1 MLMRPSRVEELLAEM
16 PEDLQKAGLQAIAE
30 ERARF
35 ARGDFTE
42 KEKADIAF
50 ARKCGA
56 AAGAHSVALALE
68 VITNEKE
75 KGQ

>member
-1 MLMRPSRVEELLAEM
+1 MRMRPSRVEEALANM
-16 PEDLQKAGLQAIAE
+16 PEDLQKAGLQAVAE

-35 ARGDFTE
+35 ARGDFTD
-42 KEKADIAF
+42 KEKADFAF

-56 AAGAHSVALALE
+56 AAGAHAADLAAK
-68 VITNEKE
+68 VITTEKE